1 MQISASVGIA
11 TYPADAQTPDDLIN
25 MADQAM
31 YEAKRA
37 GRNQVALAQPAAG
50 LTASSEQA

>member
-1 MQISASVGIA
+1 VQISASVGIA